1 MAFQGSY
8 ERQDGEKSEKILT
21 FRNFHPSIAY
31 PDKKAFQTTLYLN
44 DLKNFD
50 GLRSFNI
57 YLNTIKCVSISATT
71 LSPYAWH
78 EALPPTVGHVDQ
90 IQELSPLEIQTSGVL
105 WLICETCPQWPA
117 NSTNMYRW
125 HKNEVRSSV
134 HSVCLFMLFFFLIAP
149 SLTMTHRNRERI
161 I

>member
-8 ERQDGEKSEKILT
+8 ERQDGEKSENILT

-57 YLNTIKCVSISATT
+57 YLNTIKCVSISVTT

-117 NSTNMYRW
+117 NRAQTCTGGI
-125 HKNEVRSSV
+125 KNEVRSSV
-134 HSVCLFMLFFFLIAP
+134 HSVCLFTFSFL
-149 SLTMTHRNRERI
+149 S
-161 I
+161 